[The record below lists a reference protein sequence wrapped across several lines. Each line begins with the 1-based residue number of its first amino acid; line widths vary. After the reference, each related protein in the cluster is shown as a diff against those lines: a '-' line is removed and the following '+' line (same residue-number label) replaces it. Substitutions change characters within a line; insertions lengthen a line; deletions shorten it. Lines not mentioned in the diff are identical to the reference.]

1 MMAEKEYGCPVSAAI
16 AEIGGRWK
24 PRILWALKDGKL
36 RFNENNKTLPT
47 ITPRMIIKQLRELRE
62 LY

>member
-1 MMAEKEYGCPVSAAI
+1 MMAEKEYGCPVGAAI
-16 AEIGGRWK
+16 AEIGERWK

-36 RFNENNKTLPT
+36 RFNGINKTLPT
-47 ITPRMIIKQLRELRE
+47 ITPRMLIKQLRELE